1 MSQHCRPDH
10 TLCLMSCTSQ
20 CINKV
25 LIDVMLLQPELDT
38 NKALVV
44 HAASSCTYP
53 ANYYH
58 LMRTIVFPY
67 WNADPPEHRLSK
79 KNYKSVDHPTAWV
92 PEDSFAF
99 KVRFPLP
106 AYMADDSA

>member
-1 MSQHCRPDH
+1 MSR
-10 TLCLMSCTSQ
+10 TSRSFD
-20 CINKV
+20 K
-25 LIDVMLLQPELDT
+25 LLTDVMLLQPELDT

-99 KVRFPLP
+99 KVDLFPCLLTLRMILP
-106 AYMADDSA
+106 DALDPV